1 MNKETN
7 FQVHETPERSFI
19 RVLNKAS
26 YLNCGPLRDFI
37 ENRLNSGQ
45 VNFVVDFVDCKS
57 MDSTFLGI
65 MVKIAIRVKDRG
77 SLSLVNL
84 RDRNLE
90 TVQHLG
96 IHKIASICSMKIECL
111 KDLRDVAS
119 KSASDDI
126 IYSAH
131 KSLMEL
137 NDKNQKIFCDV
148 VQFLEHKKE
157 DVL

>member
-1 MNKETN
+1 
-7 FQVHETPERSFI
+7 
-19 RVLNKAS
+19 
-26 YLNCGPLRDFI
+26 
-37 ENRLNSGQ
+37 
-45 VNFVVDFVDCKS
+45 
-57 MDSTFLGI
+57 
-65 MVKIAIRVKDRG
+65 
-77 SLSLVNL
+77 
-84 RDRNLE
+84 
-90 TVQHLG
+90 
-96 IHKIASICSMKIECL
+96 MKIECL